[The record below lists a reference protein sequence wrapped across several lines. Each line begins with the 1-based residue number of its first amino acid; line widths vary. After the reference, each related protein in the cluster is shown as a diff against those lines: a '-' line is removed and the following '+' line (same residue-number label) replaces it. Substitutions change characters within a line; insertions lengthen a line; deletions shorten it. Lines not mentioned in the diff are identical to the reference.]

1 MAAAQREPET
11 NLCSH
16 NTWLTILK
24 RIFTMK
30 RVVLLLGLGLSLLAC
45 TRIEVDQEPESVI
58 TFTAYSNEIETKT
71 ERQEN
76 TDVYWCPG
84 DAVSLFFNQGDH
96 GGNRFVAQNT
106 EIAAIA
112 EFKGTITGFAGGG
125 ESTGGQFWFWGV
137 YPFSEDNSC
146 DGSSVTL
153 TLPAQQI
160 AKAGSFANGIF
171 PTMARSKGLELGFYN
186 ICGGFKFTV
195 SRDDI
200 KSVQFRGNANE
211 DLAGKARIEWDSNGH
226 PAVAEHLAG
235 NKVVTVTA
243 PNNGTFVPG
252 IEYYIVFFPELLSKG
267 FTLTF
272 ITSAAKQGSFS
283 YNQSR
288 QLRRGIFI
296 NGTNLDTYV
305 TSWTDVDDP
314 SSQDPIGTEGG
325 TESGLYLGISTFER
339 YLTYYPTHLIY
350 EETLESY
357 NDIVDNLELTTLN
370 GTALYYSIDEDIT
383 SMQSLTLPEDLF
395 NVSIVTFTD
404 GLDEGSLSYRRGIY
418 KTKAEYLDALHTRL
432 TNEQVSGLPI
442 KSYAIGL
449 KGTDAQSNLTRF
461 RNNLEKIASTPANEN
476 EQYVYEISSINELN
490 SSFASIADQLSQKIR
505 VQKVIVSIPYPEDG
519 ERKRFTLDNKAPNQS
534 TKYIEGVVD
543 LDNLQLTNVV
553 YQGLTSTSGDV
564 VPISADYGFE
574 LEFTFDGI
582 QTFDGTEIVQDN
594 IQLWYIPAGGSS
606 WQRNTEFSPSENSN
620 VYTEQKSALVILNLD
635 LSKSLEGQLPTL
647 KSGAKSFL
655 SRLYTASVDPDVI
668 KRVYLNMISMDLII
682 GQSETLQVTIS
693 PSTASGNTLQW
704 SSAIPSVA
712 TVNQNGKVTA
722 VSEGTTIIS
731 VSTEDG
737 REMATCTVT
746 VRFQHVETI
755 SLDKTNLQ
763 LYVGKTATLAA
774 TVSPSNANNLAVTWS
789 SSNPEVASVN
799 ENGVVTAISE
809 GNATIT
815 ASSVDGNKTATCA
828 VSVVTFMPSSTP
840 RDLTLAVSLPTGGRY
855 FLQKDDLQYVNLDN
869 YIVEGL
875 YVVGLS
881 AFIVA
886 LNDATTDKVCYD
898 AANAFFC
905 LPDGDQGMAISSRF
919 SDINSALTSFGGQP
933 IKSYASTGAWDNYY
947 WTSEQGNSASSHKCI
962 YGSGG
967 SLHSQDNTNYYY
979 VREVVP
985 LSYESPWAPITPTT
999 GLYLSVS
1006 NGSSRLLLKT
1016 ANDIP
1021 AGYSPEG
1028 LAIESKSTK
1037 IIISLTDASTDEMNY
1052 SSASLMYS
1060 SALPNQDQGKL
1071 ISTRFQDI
1079 NRALS
1084 SFGGRPL
1091 KAYKNTGA
1099 WDNYYWTSQKGS
1111 SSTAHK
1117 CIYEGGGSLVDR
1129 DDSEQNY
1136 VRLIVD
1142 NNW

>member
-1 MAAAQREPET
+1 
-11 NLCSH
+11 
-16 NTWLTILK
+16 
-24 RIFTMK
+24 MK
-30 RVVLLLGLGLSLLAC
+30 RALLLLGLGLTLLAC
-45 TRIEVDQEPESVI
+45 SRMEIEQESKQIISEEI
-58 TFTAYSNEIETKT
+58 CFTAYANDAETKT
-71 ERQEN
+71 ERQSDGSVFWN
-76 TDVYWCPG
+76 PG

-106 EIAAIA
+106 EVSAIA

-305 TSWTDVDDP
+305 TLWTDVDDP

-357 NDIVDNLELTTLN
+357 NDIVDNLELTRLN

-449 KGTDAQSNLTRF
+449 KGTDAQSNLTEF

-606 WQRNTEFSPSENSN
+606 WQRNTEFSPSENSS

-668 KRVYLNMISMDLII
+668 KRVYLNMTSMDLII

-763 LYVGKTATLAA
+763 LYVGKTATLAV
-774 TVSPSNANNLAVTWS
+774 TVSPSNANNLAVIWS

-881 AFIVA
+881 AFIIA
-886 LNDATTDKVCYD
+886 LNDATTDQVCYD

-933 IKSYASTGAWDNYY
+933 IKSYASTGAYDNYY

-1006 NGSSRLLLKT
+1006 NGTSRLLLKT

-1099 WDNYYWTSQKGS
+1099 YYNYYWTSQKGS

-1117 CIYEGGGSLVDR
+1117 CIHEGGGSIVDR
-1129 DDSEQNY
+1129 DDSEQSY

>member
-1 MAAAQREPET
+1 M
-11 NLCSH
+11 
-16 NTWLTILK
+16 
-24 RIFTMK
+24 
-30 RVVLLLGLGLSLLAC
+30 
-45 TRIEVDQEPESVI
+45 
-58 TFTAYSNEIETKT
+58 
-71 ERQEN
+71 
-76 TDVYWCPG
+76 
-84 DAVSLFFNQGDH
+84 
-96 GGNRFVAQNT
+96 
-106 EIAAIA
+106 
-112 EFKGTITGFAGGG
+112 
-125 ESTGGQFWFWGV
+125 
-137 YPFSEDNSC
+137 
-146 DGSSVTL
+146 
-153 TLPAQQI
+153 
-160 AKAGSFANGIF
+160 
-171 PTMARSKGLELGFYN
+171 
-186 ICGGFKFTV
+186 
-195 SRDDI
+195 
-200 KSVQFRGNANE
+200 
-211 DLAGKARIEWDSNGH
+211 
-226 PAVAEHLAG
+226 
-235 NKVVTVTA
+235 
-243 PNNGTFVPG
+243 
-252 IEYYIVFFPELLSKG
+252 
-267 FTLTF
+267 
-272 ITSAAKQGSFS
+272 
-283 YNQSR
+283 
-288 QLRRGIFI
+288 
-296 NGTNLDTYV
+296 
-305 TSWTDVDDP
+305 
-314 SSQDPIGTEGG
+314 
-325 TESGLYLGISTFER
+325 
-339 YLTYYPTHLIY
+339 
-350 EETLESY
+350 
-357 NDIVDNLELTTLN
+357 
-370 GTALYYSIDEDIT
+370 
-383 SMQSLTLPEDLF
+383 
-395 NVSIVTFTD
+395 
-404 GLDEGSLSYRRGIY
+404 
-418 KTKAEYLDALHTRL
+418 
-432 TNEQVSGLPI
+432 
-442 KSYAIGL
+442 
-449 KGTDAQSNLTRF
+449 
-461 RNNLEKIASTPANEN
+461 
-476 EQYVYEISSINELN
+476 
-490 SSFASIADQLSQKIR
+490 
-505 VQKVIVSIPYPEDG
+505 
-519 ERKRFTLDNKAPNQS
+519 
-534 TKYIEGVVD
+534 
-543 LDNLQLTNVV
+543 
-553 YQGLTSTSGDV
+553 
-564 VPISADYGFE
+564 
-574 LEFTFDGI
+574 
-582 QTFDGTEIVQDN
+582 QDN

-620 VYTEQKSALVILNLD
+620 VHTEQKSALVILNLD

-668 KRVYLNMISMDLII
+668 KRVYLNMTSMDLII

-828 VSVVTFMPSSTP
+828 VSVVTFTPSSTP

-933 IKSYASTGAWDNYY
+933 IKSALYTGTGNCY
-947 WTSEQGNSASSHKCI
+947 WTSEQGNSASFHKCI
-962 YGSGG
+962 HGSGG
-967 SLHSQDNTNYYY
+967 SLLSQDNTEHYY

-1037 IIISLTDASTDEMNY
+1037 IIISLTDASTDKMNY

-1091 KAYKNTGA
+1091 NSGA
-1099 WDNYYWTSQKGS
+1099 HNDYYWTSQKS
-1111 SSTAHK
+1111 SSSSAHK
-1117 CIYEGGGSLVDR
+1117 CIYGGGGSLVYSS
-1129 DDSEQNY
+1129 DSERNY